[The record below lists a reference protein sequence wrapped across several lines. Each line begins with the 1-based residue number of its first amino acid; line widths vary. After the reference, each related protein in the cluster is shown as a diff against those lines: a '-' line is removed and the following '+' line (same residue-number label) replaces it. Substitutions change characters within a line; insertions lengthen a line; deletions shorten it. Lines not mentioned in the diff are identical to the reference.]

1 MVARTP
7 ERVSRPWRLSARR
20 CGACARGP
28 SRVPQ
33 PALPQGGR
41 AATLWWEQNRAQLER
56 HANLEVLNLPSAQ
69 VQALAAW
76 AGRSLQLDCS
86 VDGGVA
92 WLSRDGETLEFN
104 LERWRG

>member
-1 MVARTP
+1 QP
-7 ERVSRPWRLSARR
+7 DERRLRKACGRARR
-20 CGACARGP
+20 VVVLCY
-28 SRVPQ
+28 
-33 PALPQGGR
+33 GGR